1 MAGWIWR
8 TAWLRP
14 VLAMGFLG
22 SLQAQAS
29 AQDYPSRPI
38 TMIVPFAAG
47 GSSDVN
53 ARLIADQMSRS
64 LGQRIII
71 ENIGGG
77 GGVIASTRAAQ
88 AAPDG
93 YTLIQGNSGTHTAVY
108 LLYPDVKFTPADF
121 APIGMFTKSSAV
133 VAMRKGFPASDLR
146 EFIAYAK
153 QNPGK
158 VNIGH
163 SGVGSQ
169 NYLFCKAFIDAA
181 KIDVTLVGYRGGGPA
196 LNDLIGG
203 QIDALCD
210 SSSSITPALQGGLVR
225 GLALASKTRLSH
237 LPDLPT
243 ATEAGLPQFEIQ
255 GWYALFAPKGTP
267 PSIVAKLN
275 QAMREGVANPD
286 YRKRLDDLGSVP
298 AEDEEMTP
306 GFLARFVPQEIE
318 KFKLLL
324 NDERPK

>member
-1 MAGWIWR
+1 MAR
-8 TAWLRP
+8 LTSRRALP
-14 VLAMGFLG
+14 FVVLAMVFFALFET
-22 SLQAQAS
+22 SAS

-38 TMIVPFAAG
+38 TLIVPFAAG

-77 GGVIASTRAAQ
+77 GGVIALTRVAQ

-133 VAMRKGFPASDLR
+133 IAMRKNFPANDLK
-146 EFIAYAK
+146 EFIDYAK
-153 QNPGK
+153 KNPGR
-158 VNIGH
+158 VNVGH

-210 SSSSITPALQGGLVR
+210 SSSSITPTLQSGLVR
-225 GLALASKTRLSH
+225 GLALGSKARLPH

-243 ATEAGLPQFEIQ
+243 AAEAGLPQFEIQ

-267 PSIVAKLN
+267 PAILEKLN
-275 QAMREGVANPD
+275 AAMRGGVGNAD
-286 YRKRLDDLGSVP
+286 YQKRLEDLGSLP
-298 AEDEEMTP
+298 AESNEMTP
-306 GFLARFVPQEIE
+306 AYMARFVPQEIE
-318 KFKLLL
+318 KFRSLLK
-324 NDERPK
+324 DEKPK